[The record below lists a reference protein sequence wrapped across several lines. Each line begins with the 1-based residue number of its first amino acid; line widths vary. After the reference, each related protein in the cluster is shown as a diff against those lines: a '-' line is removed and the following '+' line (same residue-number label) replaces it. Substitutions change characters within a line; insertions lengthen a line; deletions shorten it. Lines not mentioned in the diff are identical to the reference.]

1 MRRIGRKNA
10 LDLGIFSFFFCGDA
24 EDPNFDIVEFLNTS
38 IRPKFHLETKR
49 EFNIYLLLW
58 GSTKEALTLVLGH
71 VPYTNLENLE
81 NHRSENRKIGCE
93 RQEEREIAKRRNQKK
108 ARKPK
113 Q

>member
-10 LDLGIFSFFFCGDA
+10 LDLGIFSFFFCGDV
-24 EDPNFDIVEFLNTS
+24 EDPNFDIVEFLSTS

>member
-24 EDPNFDIVEFLNTS
+24 EDPNSDIVEFLNTS
-38 IRPKFHLETKR
+38 IRPKFHLEMKR

-58 GSTKEALTLVLGH
+58 GSTKEVLTLVLGH